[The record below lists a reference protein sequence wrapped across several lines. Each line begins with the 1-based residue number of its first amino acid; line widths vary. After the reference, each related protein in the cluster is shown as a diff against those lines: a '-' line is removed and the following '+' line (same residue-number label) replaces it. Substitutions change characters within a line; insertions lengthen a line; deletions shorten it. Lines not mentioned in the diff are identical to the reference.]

1 MKTLRYL
8 LIICTLAMTAA
19 GYSQAQF
26 KNKENKTAFEHVDA
40 TEQYEF
46 QSTSAMSGSGSNL
59 PMAAR
64 NGFTVGANNPSD
76 NSSAGTS
83 ARGPRRAKMDEDEEI
98 DINTPGQ
105 GGSQA
110 PVGDGMWMLL
120 IIAAGYAGWMML
132 RRRRILQAE
141 RMA

>member
-1 MKTLRYL
+1 M
-8 LIICTLAMTAA
+8 ICVLAMTAA

-26 KNKENKTAFEHVDA
+26 KTSENKQAFDYQVGKTHF
-40 TEQYEF
+40 EF
-46 QSTSAMSGSGSNL
+46 YSTSTMTGSGSSL
-59 PMAAR
+59 PISAR
-64 NGFTVGANNPSD
+64 NGLTIGANAPDD
-76 NSSAGTS
+76 NVSANVSS
-83 ARGPRRAKMDEDEEI
+83 RGPRRAKMDEDEEI

-110 PVGDGMWMLL
+110 PVGEGMWVLL
-120 IIAAGYAGWMML
+120 LMAAGYVGWMML